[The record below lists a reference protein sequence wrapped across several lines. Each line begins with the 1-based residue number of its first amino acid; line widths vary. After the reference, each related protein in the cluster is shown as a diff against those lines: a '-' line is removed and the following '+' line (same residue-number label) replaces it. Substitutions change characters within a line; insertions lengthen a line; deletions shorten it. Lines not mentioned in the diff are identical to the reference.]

1 MIRHRVVFCIFLG
14 VLLVSSP
21 MKLFL
26 YDYNIPDFPKYSTSS
41 KPVNLPHIY
50 QNPFM
55 ETYLLFYP
63 IITYPPPTISILLMC
78 HILFSFN
85 SSDFQ
90 SIYIYIYIY
99 HMIKFSKQC
108 MFASFQIIHK
118 KAL

>member
-63 IITYPPPTISILLMC
+63 IITYPPYHQYLANLS
-78 HILFSFN
+78 HIIFIQQF
-85 SSDFQ
+85 
-90 SIYIYIYIY
+90 
-99 HMIKFSKQC
+99 
-108 MFASFQIIHK
+108 
-118 KAL
+118 